1 MSEFKPKRDDHRTDE
16 DIGKQDRD
24 GDSPKP
30 HGDKLQH
37 AVDEAAKPAQPFSDA
52 VQHATENSLKDT
64 QGAVRR
70 PAPEQ
75 GAENDWQDRVAELE
89 SVMTEQDIEFE
100 SVDR

>member
-16 DIGKQDRD
+16 DIGRKDRN
-24 GDSPKP
+24 GDSPKR

-37 AVDEAAKPAQPFSDA
+37 AVHEAAKPGQPFSEA
-52 VQHATENSLKDT
+52 VQHVTGNSLKDT
-64 QGAVRR
+64 HGAVRR

-75 GAENDWQDRVAELE
+75 GTENDWQDTVAELE
-89 SVMTEQDIEFE
+89 RVMTEQDIEFE